1 MPSLR
6 AKVTP
11 NDFSKAMKTFTIN
24 LPDETAEQ
32 LEALAQRLGVS
43 AEDLLRS
50 SVEEQMKSLDDDFE
64 QAAEHVLT
72 KNAELYRRLA

>member
-1 MPSLR
+1 
-6 AKVTP
+6 
-11 NDFSKAMKTFTIN
+11 MKTFTIT

-43 AEDLLRS
+43 ADDLLRS

-64 QAAEHVLT
+64 QAAKHVLT

>member
-1 MPSLR
+1 
-6 AKVTP
+6 
-11 NDFSKAMKTFTIN
+11 MKTFTIN
-24 LPDETAEQ
+24 LPDETAKK
-32 LEALAQRLGVS
+32 LEALAQQLGVS

-50 SVEEQMKSLDDDFE
+50 SVEEQMESLDDDVE

>member
-1 MPSLR
+1 
-6 AKVTP
+6 
-11 NDFSKAMKTFTIN
+11 MKTFTIN

-50 SVEEQMKSLDDDFE
+50 SVKEQMERLDDDFE

>member
-1 MPSLR
+1 
-6 AKVTP
+6 
-11 NDFSKAMKTFTIN
+11 MKTFTIN
-24 LPDETAEQ
+24 LPDETAER

-43 AEDLLRS
+43 AEDLVRS
-50 SVEEQMKSLDDDFE
+50 SVKEQMERLDDDFE